1 MKKVIRS
8 SNLALR
14 FYSSDG
20 WTKEELDKFCLK
32 GEVQCLFPDD
42 QDPYYSTLLGTVLD
56 TTLLLDSCS
65 TLVRRFNDY
74 PSESD
79 KEFVER
85 MIAHDSC
92 L

>member
-14 FYSSDG
+14 FYISDG
-20 WTKEELDKFCLK
+20 WTKEELDKLCSK
-32 GEVQCLFPDD
+32 GEVRSRFPTDMY
-42 QDPYYSTLLGTVLD
+42 PYLSLTQGSRFD

-65 TLVRRFNDY
+65 ALVRAFDDY

-79 KEFVER
+79 REFVER
-85 MIAHDSC
+85 MM
-92 L
+92 

>member
-14 FYSSDG
+14 FYISDG
-20 WTKEELDKFCLK
+20 WTKKELDKLCSK
-32 GEVQCLFPDD
+32 GEVKCFFPADLD
-42 QDPYYSTLLGTVLD
+42 TYFTLTQGSRFN

-65 TLVRRFNDY
+65 TLVRTFNDY

-79 KEFVER
+79 REFIER
-85 MIAHDSC
+85 MM
-92 L
+92 